1 MAFEVSQIGELA
13 GVVWRTLESRGTLN
27 LEELQNESGLDL
39 VEVVAGIGWL
49 ALEGKISFS
58 KENGVT
64 SVRLYQ
70 ERYY

>member
-1 MAFEVSQIGELA
+1 MAFEVSQIGEFA

-49 ALEGKISFS
+49 AREGKISFS